1 MEVSF
6 DRRVEAVVRS
16 IPKGSVLSYGEV
28 AVRVGRPQGARAV
41 AGALRRLH
49 GIPWWRVVRSDRSL
63 APAVA
68 EDQARLLREEGVQ
81 VEAGRIL
88 SSVRDGGPRPG

>member
-28 AVRVGRPQGARAV
+28 ATRVGRPRAARAV
-41 AGALRRLH
+41 VGALRRLQ

-68 EDQARLLREEGVQ
+68 EDQARLLRQEGVR
-81 VEAGRIL
+81 VEGGRIL
-88 SSVRDGGPRPG
+88 SSPRDGGPRTG